1 MVIIVSGGTFGI
13 GRAIS
18 LKLAR
23 DGHTVIAFG
32 LETRQVSSVAEN
44 GAETLRAEAAAIG
57 LHIDTLEAD
66 VSDAAGVARVVDFA
80 LTTYGSIGGLV
91 NNAAIGPLGTI
102 LTTSE
107 ELWQRV
113 LDVNLKGAYLASK
126 AVLPHMIERGSG
138 VIANVGSGGGW
149 GKPNMLAYAASKGGM
164 FALAAALAYDHAAD
178 GIRVNTVV
186 PRPAT
191 LTGMSLGRLGGDI
204 ERYKPAVAAVGRV
217 ATADDCANAVAFLFT
232 PGAGG
237 LNGAIVDAGS
247 LPRQGGPLVPPPAP

>member
-1 MVIIVSGGTFGI
+1 MVIIVTGGTFGI

-23 DGHTVIAFG
+23 DGHAVVAFG

-44 GAETLRAEAAAIG
+44 GGEALCAEAAALG
-57 LHIDTLEAD
+57 VHVDTLEAD
-66 VSDAAGVARVVDFA
+66 VSNAADIERVVAFT
-80 LTTYGSIGGLV
+80 LERHGEIGGLV
-91 NNAAIGPLGTI
+91 SNAAIGPLGTI

-113 LDVNLKGAYLASK
+113 IDVNLKGAYLAAK
-126 AVLPHMIERGSG
+126 AVLPHLIARGGGS
-138 VIANVGSGGGW
+138 IAHVGSGGGW

-164 FALAAALAYDHAAD
+164 FSLAAALAYDHAAA
-178 GIRVNTVV
+178 GVRVNTVV

-191 LTGMSLGRLGGDI
+191 LTGMSLGRLGGDMS
-204 ERYKPAVAAVGRV
+204 RYKPAAAAVGRI

-232 PGAGG
+232 AGAGA
-237 LNGAIVDAGS
+237 LNGAIIDAGS
-247 LPRQGGPLVPPPAP
+247 LPRQGGPIPPPR

>member
-1 MVIIVSGGTFGI
+1 MVVIVSGGTFGI

-23 DGHTVIAFG
+23 DGHAVVAFG
-32 LETRQVSSVAEN
+32 LESRQVSSVAEHG
-44 GAETLRAEAAAIG
+44 GAALRAEAEAGG
-57 LHIDTLEAD
+57 LHIETLEAD
-66 VSDAAGVARVVDFA
+66 VSNAADVARVVAHTLDVH
-80 LTTYGSIGGLV
+80 GDVGGIV

-107 ELWQRV
+107 ELWQQV
-113 LDVNLKGAYLASK
+113 LDVNLKGAYLLAR
-126 AVLPHMIERGSG
+126 AVMPQLIARGGG

-164 FALAAALAYDHAAD
+164 FSLAAALAYDHASE

-191 LTGMSLGRLGGDI
+191 LTGMSLGRLGGDLA
-204 ERYKPAVAAVGRV
+204 RYQPAPAAVGRV

-232 PGAGG
+232 PAGAA
-237 LNGAIVDAGS
+237 LNGAIIDAGS
-247 LPRQGGPLVPPPAP
+247 LPHQGGPLPPAP

>member
-1 MVIIVSGGTFGI
+1 MVIIVTGGTFGI

-23 DGHTVIAFG
+23 DGHRVIAFG
-32 LETRQVSSVAEN
+32 LDSRQPSSVAEH
-44 GAETLRAEAAAIG
+44 GTATLPAEAATFG

-66 VSDAAGVARVVDFA
+66 VAQAADVARVVDFA
-80 LTTYGSIGGLV
+80 LATHGEIGGLV

-107 ELWQRV
+107 DVWRRV
-113 LDVNLKGAYLASK
+113 IDVNLKGAYLASK
-126 AVLPHMIERGSG
+126 AVLPHMISRQRGS
-138 VIANVGSGGGW
+138 IANVGSGGGW
-149 GKPNMLAYAASKGGM
+149 GKPNMLAYSASKGGM

-191 LTGMSLGRLGGDI
+191 LSGMSLGRIGGDMS
-204 ERYKPAVAAVGRV
+204 RFRPAVAAVGRV
-217 ATADDCANAVAFLFT
+217 GTADDCANVVALLFS
-232 PGAGG
+232 AAAAG
-237 LNGAIVDAGS
+237 LNGAILDAGS
-247 LPRQGGPLVPPPAP
+247 LPRQGGPVPAPP

>member
-1 MVIIVSGGTFGI
+1 MVIIVTGGTFGI

-23 DGHTVIAFG
+23 DGHRVIAFG
-32 LETRQVSSVAEN
+32 LESRQPSSVAEH
-44 GAETLRAEAAAIG
+44 GAATLQTEANALG
-57 LHIDTLEAD
+57 LHVDALEAD
-66 VSDAAGVARVVDFA
+66 VSKAADVQRIVDFA
-80 LTTYGSIGGLV
+80 LATYGEIDGLV

-107 ELWQRV
+107 DVWRRV
-113 LDVNLKGAYLASK
+113 VDVNLKGTYIASK
-126 AVLPHMIERGSG
+126 AVLPHMIERKRG

-164 FALAAALAYDHAAD
+164 FSLAAALAYDHAAD

-191 LTGMSLGRLGGDI
+191 LTGMSLGRIGGDI
-204 ERYKPAVAAVGRV
+204 NRYKPAPAAVGRIG
-217 ATADDCANAVAFLFT
+217 TAEDCAGVVAFLFT
-232 PGAGG
+232 AAAAG
-237 LNGAIVDAGS
+237 LNGAILDAGS
-247 LPRQGGPLVPPPAP
+247 LPRQGGPVPPPP

>member
-23 DGHTVIAFG
+23 DGHTVVAFG
-32 LETRQVSSVAEN
+32 LESRQVSSVAEN
-44 GAETLRAEAAAIG
+44 GGETLRADAQALG
-57 LHIDTLEAD
+57 MTIDTLEAD
-66 VSDAAGVARVVDFA
+66 VSRAADVDRVVA
-80 LTTYGSIGGLV
+80 HTLAAYGDIGGVV
-91 NNAAIGPLGTI
+91 NNAAIGPLGTV
-102 LTTSE
+102 LSTSE
-107 ELWQRV
+107 DVWQSV
-113 LDVNLKGAYLASK
+113 MDVNLKGPYLVAR
-126 AVLPHMIERGSG
+126 AVVPLMIERGGG

-164 FALAAALAYDHAAD
+164 FSLAAALAYDHAAD

-191 LTGMSLGRLGGDI
+191 LTGMSLGRIGGDMS
-204 ERYKPAVAAVGRV
+204 RYKPAPAAVGRV

-232 PGAGG
+232 PGASA
-237 LNGAIVDAGS
+237 LNGAIIDAGS
-247 LPRQGGPLVPPPAP
+247 LPHQGGPVPPPR

>member
-1 MVIIVSGGTFGI
+1 MVIIVTGGTFGI

-23 DGHTVIAFG
+23 DGHDVVAFG
-32 LETRQVSSVAEN
+32 LESPQVSSVAEN
-44 GAETLRAEAAAIG
+44 GGETLRAEATAAG

-66 VSDAAGVARVVDFA
+66 VSNADDVARVVAFTLATHGD
-80 LTTYGSIGGLV
+80 IGGLV
-91 NNAAIGPLGTI
+91 NNAAIGPLGSI
-102 LTTSE
+102 LDTSA

-113 LDVNLKGAYLASK
+113 LDVNLKGAYLTAR
-126 AVLPHMIERGSG
+126 AVMPILVERGGG

-191 LTGMSLGRLGGDI
+191 LTGMSLGRLGGDMT
-204 ERYKPAVAAVGRV
+204 RYNPAAAAVGRV

-232 PGAGG
+232 PGAAA

-247 LPRQGGPLVPPPAP
+247 LPHQGGPVPPAR